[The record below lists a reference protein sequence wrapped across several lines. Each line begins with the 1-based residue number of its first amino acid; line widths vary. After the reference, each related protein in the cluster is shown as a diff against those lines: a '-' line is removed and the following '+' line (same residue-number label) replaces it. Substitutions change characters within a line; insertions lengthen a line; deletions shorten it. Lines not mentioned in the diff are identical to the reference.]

1 VSDSKGKSP
10 ALSSIGAVVAGSVVG
25 IVLSMGT
32 DALMHASGIFPPNG
46 KPMSDGLFG
55 LALGYRVVYGLV
67 GSYVIAW
74 VSRERPLRNAL
85 IGGAIG
91 FVVSTVG
98 AVVTWNKGPE
108 FGPHWYPLA
117 LAATTLPSAWLG
129 AKAYLAHAAKGAQS

>member
-10 ALSSIGAVVAGSVVG
+10 ALSSIGAVVVGSVVG
-25 IVLSMGT
+25 IVLSIGT

-74 VSRERPLRNAL
+74 VSRERPMRNAL
-85 IGGAIG
+85 IAGALG

-98 AVVTWNKGPE
+98 AVVSWNKGAE
-108 FGPHWYPLA
+108 FGPRWYPVA
-117 LAATTLPSAWLG
+117 LIATTLPSAWLG
-129 AKAYLAHAAKGAQS
+129 AKVYLARAAKSSQS